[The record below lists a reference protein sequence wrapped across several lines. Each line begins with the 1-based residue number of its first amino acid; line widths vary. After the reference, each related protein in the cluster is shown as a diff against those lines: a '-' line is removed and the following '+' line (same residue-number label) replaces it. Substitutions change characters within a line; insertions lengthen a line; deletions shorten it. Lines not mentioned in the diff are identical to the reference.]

1 MLLHN
6 YDRIS
11 VSIRSLSIVLLFL
24 FCFLLSN
31 AEISDADVYVSGNFY
46 YASGLLVIG
55 GTGIYFIFSSGNR
68 GHYSKKVKPPEN
80 NLIASVYDTDFE
92 IENNYSAFNDPL
104 HEGLLKI
111 YTW

>member
-1 MLLHN
+1 MLLSN
-6 YDRIS
+6 YNRVN

-31 AEISDADVYVSGNFY
+31 ADIADADVYVSGNFF
-46 YASGLLVIG
+46 YASGVIVIG
-55 GTGIYFIFSSGNR
+55 GVGIYFIFSSGNR

-80 NLIASVYDTDFE
+80 NLIASAYDADLN
-92 IENNYSAFNDPL
+92 IENTYSDFDDPL